1 MTARDHHNK
10 MVCLATLP
18 QIAATPP
25 QPMKQHLCRFPVF
38 PLQYRPDAD
47 DGCKTTPAYARP
59 IAPAPQTRQPT
70 APGVK
75 VDEQIVRHK
84 RKRHGASQIGLLPQR
99 SSTPEIADPPFRYS
113 IRVLLP
119 PHRSVECRSGA
130 CFPARR
136 TPPPAFRR
144 NSASV
149 PETAHRL
156 VSGSAPAFLSDNDRP
171 TSAKTPL
178 TCVRA
183 HSVRPRPG

>member
-75 VDEQIVRHK
+75 
-84 RKRHGASQIGLLPQR
+84 
-99 SSTPEIADPPFRYS
+99 ADPPFRYS

-156 VSGSAPAFLSDNDRP
+156 VSGAAPAFLSDNDRP
-171 TSAKTPL
+171 TSAKAPL
-178 TCVRA
+178 TCIRA
-183 HSVRPRPG
+183 HNVWAIF